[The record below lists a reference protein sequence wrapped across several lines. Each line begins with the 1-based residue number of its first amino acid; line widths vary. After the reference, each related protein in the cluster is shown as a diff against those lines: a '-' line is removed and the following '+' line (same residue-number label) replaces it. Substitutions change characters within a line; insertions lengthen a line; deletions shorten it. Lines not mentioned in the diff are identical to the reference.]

1 MLIQPNSR
9 YYLFRDSLSTA
20 WCIHFL
26 EGGLDHCLCSRTL
39 IGRLETRFLNFNLS
53 ETIYSNF
60 TFAQSLALRE
70 KWVEEN
76 RGFINGVEEPA
87 PLLVAIFTLH
97 KESGAGYVLSSNP
110 FCSRSRPGPAA
121 GTLAR
126 VPPARWKNVGNVPY
140 WRWAPQHV
148 EKPGLLLEKH
158 QAGNQSPS
166 LLHCKRH
173 GTYWGSPGGWEEC
186 AGSPSEWVQP
196 AVGARVEGLPR
207 MSGCWR
213 RRGSASKVGK
223 SFWR

>member
-1 MLIQPNSR
+1 MLIQPKSR

-39 IGRLETRFLNFNLS
+39 IGRLETLNFNLS

-70 KWVEEN
+70 KWVEES

-110 FCSRSRPGPAA
+110 FCPRSTS
-121 GTLAR
+121 TLEKRWQCALLA
-126 VPPARWKNVGNVPY
+126 VGSPARGKARTPFGKTPGWKPVPFS
-140 WRWAPQHV
+140 
-148 EKPGLLLEKH
+148 
-158 QAGNQSPS
+158 SP
-166 LLHCKRH
+166 LQ
-173 GTYWGSPGGWEEC
+173 E
-186 AGSPSEWVQP
+186 
-196 AVGARVEGLPR
+196 ARDVLG
-207 MSGCWR
+207 
-213 RRGSASKVGK
+213 
-223 SFWR
+223 